1 MQPERYGM
9 TIVYTTCLF
18 YVRGAMSAASE
29 VSILEL
35 NATLS

>member
-1 MQPERYGM
+1 MQSGRYGM
-9 TIVYTTCLF
+9 TIVYAICLF
-18 YVRGAMSAASE
+18 YVRGAMSASSE